1 MSGQLGSLVPGLADT
16 MMTVV
21 LIAAIVV
28 AAVALAEIRPL
39 R

>member
-16 MMTVV
+16 MTTVV
-21 LIAAIVV
+21 LTAAIVV
-28 AAVALAEIRPL
+28 AAVALAGIRSL